1 MLEDK
6 LLIWRFNRGHTQA
19 LRRIY
24 QKYRDDLL
32 KVAVALLYD
41 RSAVEDVLHD
51 VFVSFAQTAGNFQLR
66 GSLKG
71 YLAICIAN
79 QARDRNRAGRRQ
91 PTVGLDDV
99 ATISSSAQPERI
111 AISGELSEKLNLAME
126 QLPYEQREVI
136 VLHLQTK
143 MKFAQIALSQGVS
156 VNTCQSRYRY
166 GLEKLRSMLNSELGK

>member
-1 MLEDK
+1 M
-6 LLIWRFNRGHTQA
+6 
-19 LRRIY
+19 
-24 QKYRDDLL
+24 
-32 KVAVALLYD
+32 
-41 RSAVEDVLHD
+41 
-51 VFVSFAQTAGNFQLR
+51 R

-126 QLPYEQREVI
+126 REVI